1 MMVRSMI
8 IVGMTAAII
17 ISMPFSIS
25 NVSTV
30 AAMIILPMVVAI
42 MAMTIANVRG
52 NESGAASLPVAEA
65 LGIAKRGFD
74 PQNFGLGAQHAN
86 HCATLRHTNGSPT

>member
-30 AAMIILPMVVAI
+30 ATIFILPMVVTMIVGRGASKPHA
-42 MAMTIANVRG
+42 MAATSRPRARENAHRG
-52 NESGAASLPVAEA
+52 ARAHDHEVGGGAL
-65 LGIAKRGFD
+65 
-74 PQNFGLGAQHAN
+74 
-86 HCATLRHTNGSPT
+86 C